1 MKRLPISIIIFIA
14 MCSAASADNSTGRTV
29 QWLHDGWVQSQN
41 MARGNSGD
49 KQGAFLAGQYV
60 GYVIAESD
68 LIRDGLIPEIAI
80 PPKITYDEILA
91 VVGDYLDAH
100 SQENGSAAEIVV
112 KACLVVW
119 PAKD

>member
-1 MKRLPISIIIFIA
+1 M
-14 MCSAASADNSTGRTV
+14 
-29 QWLHDGWVQSQN
+29 
-41 MARGNSGD
+41 
-49 KQGAFLAGQYV
+49 

-80 PPKITYDEILA
+80 PPKVTYDEILA

-100 SQENGSAAEIVV
+100 PQENGSAAELVV

-119 PAKD
+119 SAKD